1 MSVGSLFRSLSVF
14 KWMILVTIMM
24 TIFQYF
30 WRDGEQVDFGWK
42 ILHHYCVHLPVNPSK
57 KFRVDVFYLFLYA
70 PQNAAKIQQKWL
82 IRSHTTFQGSI
93 ILHYNFRLWEISSL
107 SDDMSNN
114 IGKRRRSMN
123 HSGAVLK
130 APNYGSFEFDLT

>member
-14 KWMILVTIMM
+14 KWMISVTIMM

-42 ILHHYCVHLPVNPSK
+42 ILHQYCFHLPVNLSK
-57 KFRVDVFYLFLYA
+57 KLRVDVFYLFFCA
-70 PQNAAKIQQKWL
+70 PQKNYRKKWL
-82 IRSHTTFQGSI
+82 IRSHTTFRGSI
-93 ILHYNFRLWEISSL
+93 IFHYNFRSWEISSL

-123 HSGAVLK
+123 HSGIVFK